1 MFVHSSRYH
10 LAIFSWFSLRASIAA
25 ASCFWLLCCF
35 ALCSACATAP
45 QLRTTAPLAAG
56 TNTEL
61 AVGVVG
67 AGGFA
72 QIGGGGAL
80 AGRFRIDDRS
90 ELTFSANA
98 VADVGWRD
106 LSEGPEPL
114 IPLRTGYRGLLY
126 SGTVAMR
133 YNFTKIDD
141 TYFGGEVGINFF
153 DDTGASLNRYQI
165 GGQIGLPLLV
175 DLYGTGIFVYA
186 LPTLGAVVP
195 LYKAANALEPFFGFL
210 EMPVG
215 LTVPFAWDPRAIK
228 KDQTLIV
235 EFGLFQP
242 FMYSQS
248 PAGGYLSVGLSS
260 QF

>member
-1 MFVHSSRYH
+1 MSAHSSRYH
-10 LAIFSWFSLRASIAA
+10 LAIFSRFSQFSPRTFVA
-25 ASCFWLLCCF
+25 ASSSFWLLCCF

-72 QIGGGGAL
+72 QVGGGGAL

-175 DLYGTGIFVYA
+175 DLYDTGIFVYA
-186 LPTLGAVVP
+186 LPTLGAVIP
-195 LYKAANALEPFFGFL
+195 LLGCPQHTQQDPFGDRHPVRLHFALKRLRNVVRHKAQPISHMRFDG
-210 EMPVG
+210 
-215 LTVPFAWDPRAIK
+215 AWY
-228 KDQTLIV
+228 TS
-235 EFGLFQP
+235 GC
-242 FMYSQS
+242 
-248 PAGGYLSVGLSS
+248 GY
-260 QF
+260 